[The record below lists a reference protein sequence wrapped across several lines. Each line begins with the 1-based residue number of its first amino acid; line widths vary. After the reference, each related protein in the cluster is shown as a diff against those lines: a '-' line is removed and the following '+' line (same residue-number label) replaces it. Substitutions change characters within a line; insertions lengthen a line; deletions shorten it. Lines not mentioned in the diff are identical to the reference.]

1 MGSTL
6 LSTQDS
12 VYTHILDKS
21 NIFTFTLH
29 ETGFISP
36 LDILQTR
43 AYVSANSVND
53 YDSNQLINIVALI
66 IIQAFID

>member
-29 ETGFISP
+29 ETGFIYRTGYS
-36 LDILQTR
+36 LDTSI
-43 AYVSANSVND
+43 SANSVND

>member
-29 ETGFISP
+29 ETGFISRTGYS
-36 LDILQTR
+36 LNTGI
-43 AYVSANSVND
+43 SANSVND